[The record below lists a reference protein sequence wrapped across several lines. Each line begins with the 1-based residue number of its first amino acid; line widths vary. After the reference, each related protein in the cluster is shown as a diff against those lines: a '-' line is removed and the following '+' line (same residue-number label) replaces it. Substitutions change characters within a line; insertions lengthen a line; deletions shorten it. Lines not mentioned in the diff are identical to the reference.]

1 MENIQLVICY
11 IDSTLVTTD
20 RRLTWK
26 TKEVIDRL
34 HAHGVL
40 FGIASG
46 RPLDELKRNAK
57 KWGFSYPFDILIG
70 MNGSELWD
78 EKRQEE
84 FGYYKLKPEWI
95 KEIIELMEP
104 FDANYFIYHDG
115 YLLCRRN
122 DAMMQHSAKSSDK
135 EIVVMDT
142 PEQLYQKENAK
153 IMFRVTEEVMPSIER
168 YVAQHPSPFYKGFKT
183 QSTLMEFADH
193 RVSKAFALKKYC
205 EMNQLS
211 FASVVAFGDTSNDN
225 DMLACS
231 GLGVCMCN
239 GSADT
244 KAIADDITKKS
255 NDEEGFAW
263 YMEEHFLKPFGW

>member
-1 MENIQLVICY
+1 
-11 IDSTLVTTD
+11 
-20 RRLTWK
+20 
-26 TKEVIDRL
+26 
-34 HAHGVL
+34 
-40 FGIASG
+40 
-46 RPLDELKRNAK
+46 
-57 KWGFSYPFDILIG
+57 
-70 MNGSELWD
+70 
-78 EKRQEE
+78 
-84 FGYYKLKPEWI
+84 
-95 KEIIELMEP
+95 MEP

-153 IMFRVTEEVMPSIER
+153 IMFRVTEEVMPAIER

-255 NDEEGFAW
+255 NDEDGFAW